1 MKNKTTYVNVSLCLY
16 CALLIEYHT
25 RRVLSL
31 HNFYTIYGQ
40 IDTATQ
46 WVKKRRKTKSAMSGY
61 LIPGL
66 IEKLSKWE
74 IFEYDQFIYQ
84 VSPALVRKFSCGD
97 KTGLARE
104 TFQQRSWEILNIFIT
119 KNMNKILPILPKL

>member
-1 MKNKTTYVNVSLCLY
+1 MKNKTTYVNVPLCLY

-46 WVKKRRKTKSAMSGY
+46 
-61 LIPGL
+61 
-66 IEKLSKWE
+66 
-74 IFEYDQFIYQ
+74 
-84 VSPALVRKFSCGD
+84 
-97 KTGLARE
+97 
-104 TFQQRSWEILNIFIT
+104 
-119 KNMNKILPILPKL
+119 